1 MADDQADVGA
11 DLTAAAAVLWAQ
23 ARDEIAQQVS
33 ELDTLR
39 TRAVALMSVAALV
52 GGLFGSR
59 LPHGHQPALRVAALA
74 AALVLFSA
82 GVLLAVIVALPRR
95 DWEFGFDL
103 TDLAHRVEAG
113 TASLG
118 VVNISLAAQAAT
130 SLDVNSAK
138 LRSLY
143 QLLAAL
149 CVLVGLQVV
158 AWALAV
164 F

>member
-1 MADDQADVGA
+1 MADD
-11 DLTAAAAVLWAQ
+11 LTEAAAVLWTQ
-23 ARDEIAQQVS
+23 ARDEIAEQVS

-59 LPHGHQPALRVAALA
+59 VPHGHQQAAQVGALVAALI
-74 AALVLFSA
+74 LFSA
-82 GVLLAVIVALPRR
+82 GVLVAVIIALPRR

-103 TDLAHRVEAG
+103 TDLARRVEAG
-113 TASLG
+113 TATLG
-118 VVNISLAAQAAT
+118 MVNISLAAQATMSWNANAT
-130 SLDVNSAK
+130 K
-138 LRSLY
+138 LRRLY
-143 QLLAAL
+143 VLFATL
-149 CVLVGLQVV
+149 CVLVGLQVI

>member
-1 MADDQADVGA
+1 MADD
-11 DLTAAAAVLWAQ
+11 LTEAAAVLWAQ
-23 ARDEIAQQVS
+23 ARDEIAHQVS

-59 LPHGHQPALRVAALA
+59 IPHGHEQMARVAALV
-74 AALVLFSA
+74 AALVLFAA
-82 GVLLAVIVALPRR
+82 GVLVAVIIALPRR

-103 TDLAHRVEAG
+103 TDLAQRVERG
-113 TASLG
+113 TATLG
-118 VVNISLAAQAAT
+118 MVNISLAAQANMSWNANAGRLQQLYRLFAT
-130 SLDVNSAK
+130 
-138 LRSLY
+138 
-143 QLLAAL
+143 L
-149 CVLVGLQVV
+149 CLLVGLQVI

>member
-1 MADDQADVGA
+1 MADD
-11 DLTAAAAVLWAQ
+11 LTEAAAVLWAQ

-59 LPHGHQPALRVAALA
+59 IPHGHQRATQVGALVAALI
-74 AALVLFSA
+74 LFSA
-82 GVLLAVIVALPRR
+82 GVVLAVIIALPRR

-113 TASLG
+113 TATLG
-118 VVNISLAAQAAT
+118 TVNISLAAQATMSWNTNA
-130 SLDVNSAK
+130 AK
-138 LRSLY
+138 LQRLY
-143 QLLAAL
+143 GLFAGL
-149 CVLVGLQVV
+149 CVLVGLQVI